1 MELLNKLYS
10 MLIGALEAEM
20 ALGNGL
26 YLNF

>member
-1 MELLNKLYS
+1 MELLNKLYL